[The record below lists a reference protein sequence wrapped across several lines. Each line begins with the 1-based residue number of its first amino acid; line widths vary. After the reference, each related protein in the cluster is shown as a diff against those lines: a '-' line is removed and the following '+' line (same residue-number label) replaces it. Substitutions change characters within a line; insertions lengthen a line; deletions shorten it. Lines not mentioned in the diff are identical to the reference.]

1 MGWAAV
7 LRFVSM
13 IKSFQPAQPGSFQ
26 WVDSTKATKKP
37 SIHVARL
44 ALPTVRLHRYYK
56 LLLWP
61 IPGSLHQSIHSCCGN
76 TPFLGRGQ
84 PKLRVHVWAI
94 ATSHRQPFRTTC
106 RCVHCHLQRYTCW
119 TASAWKTCG
128 PRGSMQQRTL
138 FHMPSTCWLC
148 CGSHAA
154 LCECNMWM

>member
-1 MGWAAV
+1 MVCAAV
-7 LRFVSM
+7 LCFVSM

-44 ALPTVRLHRYYK
+44 ALPTVRLHRYYR
-56 LLLWP
+56 LWLWP
-61 IPGSLHQSIHSCCGN
+61 ITGSLHQSVHSCCGN
-76 TPFLGRGQ
+76 TPPVRGQ
-84 PKLRVHVWAI
+84 SCGFT
-94 ATSHRQPFRTTC
+94 TSHGQPLRTTC

-138 FHMPSTCWLC
+138 IWQGFTCRQLV
-148 CGSHAA
+148 GFAVA
-154 LCECNMWM
+154 LAHGVFTGA